1 MDIVKID
8 KIQEQAVMQACEK
21 VRRSF
26 GLEDLLGFAC
36 GGNYFWQKNTYYLH
50 DHKVWLRKIEL
61 SAEKESDKWSA
72 FLNPNIDIA
81 AEDIISMG
89 YEKFSNNINVLIK
102 EFWSG
107 EIIKNSGEYSRL
119 KLKELLQSTYTE
131 EELSFIIIRKND
143 NSIYLYAPK
152 SILLP
157 MVIPGRSDE
166 MLRIELKSSEIK
178 KEVLKKCIEVYNQY
192 NKIFYEYHTDTWQRI
207 HRFIQ
212 DERIN
217 EQLGLEN
224 PPFSLKLYEITT
236 FKPQDYRLFLPDF
249 STSFSSS
256 NGANHDLPYRRFS
269 PP

>member
-8 KIQEQAVMQACEK
+8 KIQERAIMQVCEK
-21 VRRSF
+21 VRRAF
-26 GLEDLLGFAC
+26 GLEDSLGFAC

-50 DHKVWLRKIEL
+50 DHQVWLRKVEL
-61 SAEKESDKWSA
+61 SREKENDIWSD
-72 FLNPNIDIA
+72 FLNPNGDITP
-81 AEDIISMG
+81 EDIVSMS
-89 YEKFSNNINVLIK
+89 YEVFSKNINALIK
-102 EFWSG
+102 ELWDYK
-107 EIIKNSGEYSRL
+107 IIKNSGEYSRL
-119 KLKELLQSTYTE
+119 KLKELLRSAYAE

-152 SILLP
+152 SVLLP

-178 KEVLKKCIEVYNQY
+178 EDVLKKCVELYNQY
-192 NKIFYEYHTDTWQRI
+192 QKIYHEYKMDIWQRI

-224 PPFSLKLYEITT
+224 PPFSLKFYEITR
-236 FKPQDYRLFLPDF
+236 FKPVDYRLFLPDF
-249 STSFSSS
+249 PASFPTSV
-256 NGANHDLPYRRFS
+256 GDNHDFPH
-269 PP
+269 